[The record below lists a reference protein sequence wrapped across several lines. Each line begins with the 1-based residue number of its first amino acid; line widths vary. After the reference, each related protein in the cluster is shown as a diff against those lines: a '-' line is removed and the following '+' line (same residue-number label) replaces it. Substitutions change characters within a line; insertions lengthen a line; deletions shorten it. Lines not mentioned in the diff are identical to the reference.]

1 MVSNDIGNR
10 VSTVVT
16 VVALTTR
23 IPPRRYPF
31 QVVVAPSE
39 ANGLVVPS
47 VVMGNQLLTVD
58 RERLLERMGRL
69 MPDQMGQVNRALR
82 VSLDL

>member
-23 IPPRRYPF
+23 IPARRYPF
-31 QVVVAPSE
+31 QVVVVPSE